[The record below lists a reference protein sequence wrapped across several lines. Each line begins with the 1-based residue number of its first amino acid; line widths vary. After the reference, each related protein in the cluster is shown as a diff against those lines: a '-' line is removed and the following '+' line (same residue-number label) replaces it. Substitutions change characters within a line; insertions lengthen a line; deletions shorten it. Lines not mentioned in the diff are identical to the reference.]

1 MRTVIKGVGGYLP
14 ERVLTI
20 AILAFLA
27 LILLFVLLDIE
38 SV

>member
-1 MRTVIKGVGGYLP
+1 MTP

-20 AILAFLA
+20 GILAFVF